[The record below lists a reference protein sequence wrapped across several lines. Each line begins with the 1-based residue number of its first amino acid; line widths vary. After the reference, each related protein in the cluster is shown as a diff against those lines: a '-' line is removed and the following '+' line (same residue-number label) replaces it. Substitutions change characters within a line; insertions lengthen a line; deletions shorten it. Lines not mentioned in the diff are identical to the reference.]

1 MNTSVAVFFKI
12 LVHPIISSPFFDA
25 PINFKS
31 NEIVTQGKFPAAL
44 CTAVPDPASTRA
56 DR

>member
-31 NEIVTQGKFPAAL
+31 KEIVTQGKFPAAL